1 MKKIMKYLMTGLT
14 ACMLTACTSYK
25 TITGNVNESV
35 STMFYQ
41 FTVEDCYST
50 LAIGEHKPQDGKMF
64 VVVSVSIEN
73 TYKGKLSLTDHH
85 FQLQTLSS
93 SDDEEDSESTASAS
107 SDISYVLPLSGSYLA
122 DELPSSY
129 DLEQSET
136 KKGTLVFEMP
146 ATDTVF
152 NFCSA
157 DYFSYG
163 SSTSSPSTG
172 NTYFVQITPE
182 AR

>member
-1 MKKIMKYLMTGLT
+1 MKRRIKYFLAGL
-14 ACMLTACTSYK
+14 AVCVLTACTSYK
-25 TITGNVNESV
+25 TITGNIHENV

-64 VVVSVSIEN
+64 VVVSVTIEN

-93 SDDEEDSESTASAS
+93 SDDEDSESTASAS
-107 SDISYVLPLSGSYLA
+107 SDISYVLPISGSYLA

-146 ATDTVF
+146 AAETVF

-157 DYFSYG
+157 DYFNYG
-163 SSTSSPSTG
+163 SSASSPSTG